1 MSIKNFLR
9 SVAAVT
15 AIAFVASNAQ
25 SAVFDQPTTTSLTNQ
40 IKTGTTPS
48 GLTWAAVSTGTAL
61 PVRTSATSSFNGQ
74 PGAVVYF
81 NTTNGQLQVDPRGY
95 DLNALIITFTSGTVN
110 IGAGTPGPF
119 TYATGTTTNAYSPTT
134 GTPKTFPAVQAVFG
148 LPPTT
153 FASRVGETVGAPLS
167 PSLATSGDPGNIAST
182 TGFWNG
188 KWSFP
193 FDLVNTGSN
202 LVNSGS
208 VASMVISDFKTIG
221 QNSQANANILGYGLG
236 FCTFQ
241 YGINGVT
248 GTQVGA
254 VVPTIAV
261 PEPGTMIL
269 AGVGIA
275 AAAGLD
281 ARRRQQR
288 KQATAL
294 THEV

>member
-1 MSIKNFLR
+1 MFIKNFLR
-9 SVAAVT
+9 SVAAVA
-15 AIAFVASNAQ
+15 AIAFVASNVQ
-25 SAVFDQPTTTSLTNQ
+25 SAVYDQPTTSSLTNK
-40 IKTGTTPS
+40 IVSGTTPS

-61 PVRTSATSSFNGQ
+61 PVRTSATSSFNGA

-81 NTTNGQLQVDPRGY
+81 NQTNGQLQVDPRGY
-95 DLNALIITFTSGTVN
+95 DLNAMIITFTSGTVN
-110 IGAGTPGPF
+110 IGSGTPGPF
-119 TYATGTTTNAYSPTT
+119 TYATGTAANSYSPLT
-134 GTPKTFPAVQAVFG
+134 GTAKTFPAKDPTTAG
-148 LPPTT
+148 LAPTT
-153 FASRVGETVGAPLS
+153 FASRVGVTVGAPLS
-167 PSLATSGDPGNIAST
+167 ASLATAGDPGNVAST

-188 KWSFP
+188 AWSFP
-193 FDLVNTGSN
+193 LD

-208 VASMVISDFKTIG
+208 VASMLISDFKTIG
-221 QNSQANANILGYGLG
+221 QNSNANANILGYGLG

-254 VVPTIAV
+254 VIPTIAV

>member
-9 SVAAVT
+9 SVAAVV
-15 AIAFVASNAQ
+15 AIAFVASNAH
-25 SAVFDQPTTTSLTNQ
+25 SGVFDQPTTTSQTNQ
-40 IKTGTTPS
+40 IVSGTTPS

-61 PVRTSATSSFNGQ
+61 PVRTSATSAFNGQ

-81 NTTNGQLQVDPRGY
+81 NQTNGQLQVDPRGY
-95 DLNALIITFTSGTVN
+95 DLNSVIITFTTGTVN
-110 IGAGTPGPF
+110 IGGSTPGPF
-119 TYATGTTTNAYSPTT
+119 TYATGTTTSAWSQPT
-134 GTPKTFPAVQAVFG
+134 GTPRTFPAIQTLTG

-153 FASRVGETVGAPLS
+153 FASRVGVTIGAPLS
-167 PSLATSGDPGNIAST
+167 ASLATAGDPGNIAST
-182 TGFWNG
+182 TSYWNG
-188 KWSFP
+188 GWSFP
-193 FDLVNTGSN
+193 LD

-208 VASMVISDFKTIG
+208 VASMALSSFKTIG
-221 QNSQANANILGYGLG
+221 QNSQANANVLGYGLG
-236 FCTFQ
+236 ACTFQ

-254 VVPTIAV
+254 VIPTIAV

-275 AAAGLD
+275 AAAGY
-281 ARRRQQR
+281 RSRQRR

-294 THEV
+294 TREV

>member
-9 SVAAVT
+9 SVSAVA
-15 AIAFVASNAQ
+15 AIAFVASHAQ
-25 SAVFDQPTTTSLTNQ
+25 SAVYDQPSAVSATNQ

-48 GLTWAAVSTGTAL
+48 GITWNAVSTGTAL

-81 NTTNGQLQVDPRGY
+81 NETTGQLQVDPRGY
-95 DLNALIITFTSGTVN
+95 DLNAMIITFTTGTVN
-110 IGAGTPGPF
+110 IGAATAGPF
-119 TYATGTTTNAYSPTT
+119 TYATGTAANSYSPLT
-134 GTPKTFPAVQAVFG
+134 GTAKTFPAKDPLTAG

-153 FASRVGETVGAPLS
+153 FASRVGTTIGAPLS
-167 PSLATSGDPGNIAST
+167 ASLATAGDPGNIAST
-182 TGFWNG
+182 TSYWNVG
-188 KWSFP
+188 WSFP
-193 FDLVNTGSN
+193 LD

-208 VASMVISDFKTIG
+208 IASMALSSFKTIG

-236 FCTFQ
+236 ACTFQ

-254 VVPTIAV
+254 VIPTIAV

-275 AAAGLD
+275 AAAGY
-281 ARRRQQR
+281 RSRQRR

>member
-9 SVAAVT
+9 SVAAVA

-25 SAVFDQPTTTSLTNQ
+25 SAVFDPPSTSSLTNQ
-40 IKTGTTPS
+40 IVSGTTPS
-48 GLTWAAVSTGTAL
+48 GITWAAVSTGTAL

-81 NTTNGQLQVDPRGY
+81 NTQTGQLQVDPRGY
-95 DLNALIITFTSGTVN
+95 NLNSLIITYTTGTVN
-110 IGAGTPGPF
+110 IGEATPGPF
-119 TYATGTTTNAYSPTT
+119 TYATGSAADSYSPLT
-134 GTPKTFPAVQAVFG
+134 GTPRTFPAAKVGTSG
-148 LPPTT
+148 LDPTT
-153 FASRVGETVGAPLS
+153 YFSRVGLTIGKPLS
-167 PSLATSGDPGNIAST
+167 ASLSNTGDPGNIAST
-182 TGFWNG
+182 GTAGFWNG
-188 KWSFP
+188 TWSFP
-193 FDLVNTGSN
+193 LDLVNSSD
-202 LVNSGS
+202 VS
-208 VASMVISDFKTIG
+208 SMVISNFKTIG
-221 QNSQANANILGYGLG
+221 QNSNANANILGYGLG
-236 FCTFQ
+236 FATFQ

-248 GTQVGA
+248 GTQLGA
-254 VVPTIAV
+254 VIPTTVAV

-281 ARRRQQR
+281 ARRRQRR

>member
-25 SAVFDQPTTTSLTNQ
+25 SAVFDPPSTSSLTNR
-40 IKTGTTPS
+40 IVSGTTPS

-61 PVRTSATSSFNGQ
+61 PVRTSATSSFNGA

-81 NTTNGQLQVDPRGY
+81 NQTTGQLQVDPRGY

-188 KWSFP
+188 TWSFP
-193 FDLVNTGSN
+193 LD

-208 VASMVISDFKTIG
+208 VSSMLISDFKTIG

-254 VVPTIAV
+254 VVPTITAV

-281 ARRRQQR
+281 ARRRQRR

>member
-9 SVAAVT
+9 SVSAVA
-15 AIAFVASNAQ
+15 AIAFVASHAQ
-25 SAVFDQPTTTSLTNQ
+25 SAVYDQPTTSSTTNQ

-48 GLTWAAVSTGTAL
+48 GLSWNAVSTGTAL

-81 NTTNGQLQVDPRGY
+81 NQTTGQLQVDPRGY
-95 DLNALIITFTSGTVN
+95 DLNSMIITFTTGTLN
-110 IGAGTPGPF
+110 IGAATPGPF
-119 TYATGTTTNAYSPTT
+119 TYATGTAANSYSPLT
-134 GTPKTFPAVQAVFG
+134 GTAKTFPAKDPTTAG
-148 LPPTT
+148 LAPTT
-153 FASRVGETVGAPLS
+153 FAARVGVTIGAPLS
-167 PSLATSGDPGNIAST
+167 ASLATAGDPGNIAST

-188 KWSFP
+188 GWSFP
-193 FDLVNTGSN
+193 LD

-208 VASMVISDFKTIG
+208 IASMALSSFKTIG

-236 FCTFQ
+236 ACTFQ

-254 VVPTIAV
+254 VIPTITAV

-275 AAAGLD
+275 AAAGY
-281 ARRRQQR
+281 RSRQRR

>member
-9 SVAAVT
+9 SVATVV

-25 SAVFDQPTTTSLTNQ
+25 SAVYDPPSAVSSTNQ

-81 NTTNGQLQVDPRGY
+81 NQTTGQLQVDPRGY
-95 DLNALIITFTSGTVN
+95 DLNSVIITFTTGTVN
-110 IGAGTPGPF
+110 IGGSTPGPF
-119 TYATGTTTNAYSPTT
+119 TYATGTTTNAWSPAT
-134 GTPKTFPAVQAVFG
+134 GTPKTFPAIQTLTG

-153 FASRVGETVGAPLS
+153 FAARVGTTIGSPLS
-167 PSLATSGDPGNIAST
+167 PALTNTGDVGNIAST
-182 TGFWNG
+182 GPTGYWNLG
-188 KWSFP
+188 WSFP
-193 FDLVNTGSN
+193 LDLVA
-202 LVNSGS
+202 SGS
-208 VASMVISDFKTIG
+208 VGSMALQNFKTIG
-221 QNSQANANILGYGLG
+221 QNSNANANILGYGLG

-241 YGINGVT
+241 YGINGVV
-248 GTQVGA
+248 GNQVGA

-275 AAAGLD
+275 AAAGY
-281 ARRRQQR
+281 RSRQRR
-288 KQATAL
+288 KQAPAL